1 MSPPKPA
8 TLDAVFALLVEC
20 AVAKKRCPQNATIS
34 DHVAGLGLTH
44 GSSTVLTTPLAEQGR
59 IYVEVYTHNWRV
71 VEIRQG
77 PHTGARTEEC
87 PHKNNGPYLVFPS
100 QKATLRRLKVGR
112 SRGRHCGAAALPPL
126 PDFRT

>member
-20 AVAKKRCPQNATIS
+20 AVAKKRCPQNTTIA
-34 DHVAGLGLTH
+34 DHVAGRGLHRGNGVSITI
-44 GSSTVLTTPLAEQGR
+44 LADQGR
-59 IYVEVYTHNWRV
+59 ICVEVYTHNWRV

-87 PHKNNGPYLVFPS
+87 PHKNNGPYIVFPS
-100 QKATLRRLKVGR
+100 SKATLRRLRVGR
-112 SRGRHCGAAALPPL
+112 ARRRQRGGPTPPL